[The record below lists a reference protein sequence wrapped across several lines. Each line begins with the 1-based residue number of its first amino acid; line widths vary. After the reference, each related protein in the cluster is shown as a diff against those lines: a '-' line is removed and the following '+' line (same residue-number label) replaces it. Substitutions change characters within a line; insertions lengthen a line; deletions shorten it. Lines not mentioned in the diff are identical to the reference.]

1 MAYHKP
7 TDIDGFITQMAKA
20 DMRIK
25 ALLAEDLVLYLN
37 DSENSIEC
45 VDLGLLVDGLI
56 PWMIGSH
63 FKIAQ
68 RALEAFTELIVRLGQ
83 DFNAYTSTILP
94 HVLDR
99 LGDSR
104 DTVREKAQLLLHKL
118 MECRVVSPQSLLD
131 KLTVCFKHKN
141 AKVREEFLQTIVNA
155 LNEYGTQSLSVKMY
169 IQPIVLLLGDPTPTV
184 RDAAIQTLVEIY
196 KHVGDKLRTDL
207 RKKEVP
213 AAKLAILEQKFDETK
228 NDGLLLPSALNSA
241 VSNDDIDA
249 AVRPTR
255 LVKRTPSATP
265 RKPLFETQGSG
276 DLLAAGAVSW
286 EIFESSFENV
296 PQLTIFSQRDMDEHM
311 KNT

>member
-118 MECRVVSPQSLLD
+118 MECRCVSPQSLLD
-131 KLTVCFKHKN
+131 KLTLACEV
-141 AKVREEFLQTIVNA
+141 FLRST
-155 LNEYGTQSLSVKMY
+155 
-169 IQPIVLLLGDPTPTV
+169 LLLRKELGLERNTPV
-184 RDAAIQTLVEIY
+184 WHE
-196 KHVGDKLRTDL
+196 
-207 RKKEVP
+207 
-213 AAKLAILEQKFDETK
+213 
-228 NDGLLLPSALNSA
+228 
-241 VSNDDIDA
+241 
-249 AVRPTR
+249 
-255 LVKRTPSATP
+255 
-265 RKPLFETQGSG
+265 
-276 DLLAAGAVSW
+276 
-286 EIFESSFENV
+286 
-296 PQLTIFSQRDMDEHM
+296 
-311 KNT
+311 